1 MTLPGTRTRTRTNKS
16 KPEIFRTNNNKNI
29 SANQYQQNNENLAK
43 EFNESKMAHAQLE
56 RENFTL
62 KQGYME
68 LKMKVAGDFKAK
80 FDITRDEDEDENQQ
94 K

>member
-1 MTLPGTRTRTRTNKS
+1 
-16 KPEIFRTNNNKNI
+16 
-29 SANQYQQNNENLAK
+29 
-43 EFNESKMAHAQLE
+43 MARARLE

-68 LKMKVAGDFKAK
+68 LKVKVASDFKAK